1 MRLGK
6 IQDIEINAEG
16 YRTENI
22 NTIWFVQAPT
32 ITRNIQLRAIRERK
46 FKISDILTKEGFQIN
61 DKEQFGL
68 ELRIL
73 LLKTLPPIGFV
84 I

>member
-61 DKEQFGL
+61 NKERFDL
-68 ELRIL
+68 ELRTL
-73 LLKTLPPIGFV
+73 LLKTLPQLDL
-84 I
+84 

>member
-1 MRLGK
+1 LRLGK

-46 FKISDILTKEGFQIN
+46 FKISDILTKDGFQIN
-61 DKEQFGL
+61 DKERFDL
-68 ELRIL
+68 ELRTL
-73 LLKTLPPIGFV
+73 LLKTLPQLDL
-84 I
+84 

>member
-1 MRLGK
+1 LRLGK

-61 DKEQFGL
+61 DKERFDL
-68 ELRIL
+68 ELRTL
-73 LLKTLPPIGFV
+73 LLKTLPQLDL
-84 I
+84 